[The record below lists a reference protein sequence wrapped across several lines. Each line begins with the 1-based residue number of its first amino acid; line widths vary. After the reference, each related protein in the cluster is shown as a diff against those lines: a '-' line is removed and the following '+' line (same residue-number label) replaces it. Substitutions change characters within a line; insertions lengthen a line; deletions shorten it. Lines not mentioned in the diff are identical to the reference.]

1 MCVACT
7 YRRTVLK
14 RHAARVASGDRICIT
29 DCQSG
34 PERLAHRRGLPV
46 HSVEEAVAIGEG
58 GGLNGR
64 AIAIAGYWTD
74 APAAGCPAPPPNYP
88 PILGSCTSPAL
99 TQTVQHLLTV
109 FHSADGQISG
119 SSWSAPQPP
128 FLEPQSQG
136 ETQGMESLSDA
147 HARLPRGDL
156 DPLRVIVIGHED
168 DPRAWQCPNTDRPRC
183 QAIFVVDRVV
193 WVEGSMVDPAPQP
206 RDVKRVQTPGDVE
219 AIIKLNIPGASPLAL
234 TAVEASEAT
243 SIDPSFRLGIDGIV
257 WIVRITTGA
266 VGPDGTIGLANVA
279 IDDKTG
285 AVLQQLP
292 LPASFPV
299 EPAALRLNGTVGN
312 SAGGSDEPFY
322 ELDDLNGAPLLGGY
336 LAWQTPALVLGPGS
350 YVLRGW
356 LAGVDGA
363 VTGKAHDSCHT
374 SVVAEPSALLALAA
388 TWPNHSSPCA
398 WSTTLPGR

>member
-1 MCVACT
+1 M
-7 YRRTVLK
+7 
-14 RHAARVASGDRICIT
+14 
-29 DCQSG
+29 
-34 PERLAHRRGLPV
+34 
-46 HSVEEAVAIGEG
+46 
-58 GGLNGR
+58 
-64 AIAIAGYWTD
+64 
-74 APAAGCPAPPPNYP
+74 
-88 PILGSCTSPAL
+88 
-99 TQTVQHLLTV
+99 
-109 FHSADGQISG
+109 
-119 SSWSAPQPP
+119 
-128 FLEPQSQG
+128 
-136 ETQGMESLSDA
+136 
-147 HARLPRGDL
+147 
-156 DPLRVIVIGHED
+156 
-168 DPRAWQCPNTDRPRC
+168 
-183 QAIFVVDRVV
+183 
-193 WVEGSMVDPAPQP
+193 
-206 RDVKRVQTPGDVE
+206 
-219 AIIKLNIPGASPLAL
+219 
-234 TAVEASEAT
+234 
-243 SIDPSFRLGIDGIV
+243 
-257 WIVRITTGA
+257 RITTGA